1 MTHLKWSDEVF
12 WNATHRKI
20 DEILKIDKDVNDPKK
35 RRRNVPSAPVPKGA
49 GMSSTPA
56 HAKKITLEEAL
67 RRF

>member
-35 RRRNVPSAPVPKGA
+35 RRRNVPSAPVPKG
-49 GMSSTPA
+49 
-56 HAKKITLEEAL
+56 KKITLEEAL